1 MKEDFAKAPRGEA
14 RREGNAP
21 HRLMVICLLGTL
33 VLTGCGTPAA
43 NPSKPHANTGY
54 VDFYTDSPLDL
65 SWEIKRGDQG
75 ELQTVFSDFDPV
87 PGTVLRLAGP
97 PGTHKF
103 EVWVMNRVTEGPQSL
118 DVSLEDGKIT
128 PVHVTLTSGGKA
140 SVDRKV
146 YGFRP
151 SAKGYGR
158 GTKIV
163 TDESAV
169 YKIGAVAESPRTYQ
183 QKEQMHYYSA
193 EPK

>member
-1 MKEDFAKAPRGEA
+1 MMLG
-14 RREGNAP
+14 
-21 HRLMVICLLGTL
+21 LLLASL
-33 VLTGCGTPAA
+33 VFCGCGTTSV
-43 NPSKPHANTGY
+43 NPSTPHTNTGY
-54 VDFYTDSPLDL
+54 VDFYTDSPMDL
-65 SWEIKRGDQG
+65 SWEIKRADQG
-75 ELQTVFSDFDPV
+75 DLQTVYSEFDPV
-87 PGTVLRLAGP
+87 PGTVLRLAAP
-97 PGTHKF
+97 PGSHKF

-128 PVHVTLTSGGKA
+128 PVHVTLTSAGKA

-163 TDESAV
+163 SDESSV
-169 YKIGAVAESPRTYQ
+169 YKIVAVAESPRTYQ
-183 QKEQMHYYSA
+183 QKEQMPYYSA

>member
-1 MKEDFAKAPRGEA
+1 MSCFLFA
-14 RREGNAP
+14 
-21 HRLMVICLLGTL
+21 TL
-33 VLTGCGTPAA
+33 VITGCSTPAV
-43 NPSKPHANTGY
+43 NPSKPQTNTGY
-54 VDFYTDSPLDL
+54 VDFYTDSPMDL
-65 SWEIKRGDQG
+65 SWEIKRADQG
-75 ELQTVFSDFDPV
+75 ELQTVYSEFDPV
-87 PGTVLRLAGP
+87 PGTVLRLAAP

-128 PVHVTLTSGGKA
+128 PVHVTLTSAGKA

-163 TDESAV
+163 TDESSV
-169 YKIGAVAESPRTYQ
+169 YKIGAVAESPRPYQ
-183 QKEQMHYYSA
+183 QKEQMPYYAA